1 MAEEKKFLDA
11 AGLKHFWEMC
21 RLQNNEDFQTNL
33 EIFEAMAAVLATKMQ
48 SPDGKGGVS
57 EYFTAEEKE
66 LLNKIVAIGTDG
78 KITTIDSNNNTVNTA
93 TESYVQEAIK
103 DIPVAS
109 DSVLGLVK
117 ASEEVTVDKDGSLG
131 VGEISSSKVTGLD
144 DALASKAAAKDLKA
158 LEEKVGNEGDATT
171 ATLFGLVE
179 NNYNNSVVSMSYNE
193 STNTVTYV
201 TGDGKTHSFT
211 VQDKDTTYTLGTDTT
226 TGLTKLYAV
235 TGSAEDGTL
244 TQKAITNELNKK
256 VGVKIDANS
265 DTLVFV
271 I

>member
-11 AGLKHFWEMC
+11 AGLRHFWDMC

-33 EIFEAMAAVLATKMQ
+33 EIFEAVAAALATKIT
-48 SPDGKGGVS
+48 SSDGKGGVS

-66 LLNKIVAIGTDG
+66 LLSKIVSIGTDG
-78 KITTIDSNNNTVNTA
+78 SITTKDTNNNAVKTA
-93 TESYVQEAIK
+93 TEGYVNKAIK
-103 DIPVAS
+103 NIPVAS
-109 DSVLGLVK
+109 DSTLGLVK
-117 ASEEVTVDKDGSLG
+117 ASEEVTVDKEGSLS
-131 VGEISSSKVTGLD
+131 VGEISSSKINGLD
-144 DALASKAAAKDLKA
+144 EALDSKAAKKDLKA

-193 STNTVTYV
+193 STNTVTYI

-235 TGSAEDGTL
+235 TGLAEDGTM
-244 TQKAITNELNKK
+244 TQKAITNELQKK
-256 VGVKIDANS
+256 IGVKIDSTS